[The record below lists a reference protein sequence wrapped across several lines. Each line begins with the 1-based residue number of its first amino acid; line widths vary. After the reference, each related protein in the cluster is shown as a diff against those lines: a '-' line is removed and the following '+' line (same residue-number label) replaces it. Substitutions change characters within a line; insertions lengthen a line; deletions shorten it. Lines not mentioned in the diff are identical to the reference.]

1 MSTQIAGYR
10 VGPCPPEF
18 RAIAQE
24 DYADY
29 AASLSRSSRTST
41 GPGSGPTTTTERMLL
56 ENLVRELVD
65 KPRAWSRLYGPWE
78 AWREST
84 ARQAL
89 SRLRNRRSLATELD
103 VARTRGHLNLRLLLD
118 TPMAPTLHGQRCWW
132 VWGQFVPGVP
142 DVGTESDRD
151 RFLRLVKVLSD
162 RGDTELMTDLLIRGE
177 DFPDGYPDRA
187 YVDRWLGDYGLPID
201 L

>member
-18 RAIAQE
+18 RAITQE

-65 KPRAWSRLYGPWE
+65 KPRTWSRLYGPWE

-89 SRLRNRRSLATELD
+89 SRLRNRRSLAAELD

-162 RGDTELMTDLLIRGE
+162 RGETELMTDLLIRGE

>member
-1 MSTQIAGYR
+1 
-10 VGPCPPEF
+10 
-18 RAIAQE
+18 
-24 DYADY
+24 
-29 AASLSRSSRTST
+29 
-41 GPGSGPTTTTERMLL
+41 MLL

-65 KPRAWSRLYGPWE
+65 HPRAWSRLYGPWE
-78 AWREST
+78 AWRESI

-89 SRLRNRRSLATELD
+89 SRLRNRRSLAAELD

-142 DVGTESDRD
+142 DVGVESDRD

-162 RGDTELMTDLLIRGE
+162 RGETELMTDLLIRGE

>member
-1 MSTQIAGYR
+1 MNAQIAGYR

-18 RAIAQE
+18 QMDADDAYVEMAQSM
-24 DYADY
+24 A
-29 AASLSRSSRTST
+29 RSSRVST
-41 GPGSGPTTTTERMLL
+41 GPGSGPTTDMERMAL
-56 ENLVRELVD
+56 ENLVRRAID
-65 KPRAWSRLYGPWE
+65 HPRSWVRMYGPWE

-89 SRLRNRRSLATELD
+89 ARLRGRRSLAAELD
-103 VARTRGHLNLRLLLD
+103 VARTRGHLELRLLLD
-118 TPMAPTLHGQRCWW
+118 VHTNATLHGQRCWW
-132 VWGQFVPGVP
+132 VWGQFTPGPP
-142 DVGTESDRD
+142 DVGVESDRD

>member
-1 MSTQIAGYR
+1 MSTPIAGHR

-18 RAIAQE
+18 QLIVDDAYVEMAQ
-24 DYADY
+24 AM
-29 AASLSRSSRTST
+29 ARSGRVSR
-41 GPGSGPTTTTERMLL
+41 GPGSGPTTDMERMAL
-56 ENLVRELVD
+56 ENLVRGLMD

-89 SRLRNRRSLATELD
+89 ARLRGRRSLVKELD
-103 VARTRGHLNLRLLLD
+103 VARTRGHLELRLLLD
-118 TPMAPTLHGQRCWW
+118 VHTNATLHGQRCWW
-132 VWGQFVPGVP
+132 VWGQFTPGPP
-142 DVGTESDRD
+142 DVGQESDRD

-177 DFPDGYPDRA
+177 DFPDGYPDRE

>member
-1 MSTQIAGYR
+1 MSTPIAGHR
-10 VGPCPPEF
+10 VGPCPPQFLMDAE
-18 RAIAQE
+18 E
-24 DYADY
+24 DYADH
-29 AASLSRSSRTST
+29 AAAMARSGRVST
-41 GPGSGPTTTTERMLL
+41 GPGSGPTTAMERMAL
-56 ENLVRELVD
+56 ENLVRGLVD
-65 KPRAWSRLYGPWE
+65 KPRTWRRLYGPWE

-84 ARQAL
+84 AKAAL
-89 SRLRNRRSLATELD
+89 SRLRTRQSLASEFD

>member
-1 MSTQIAGYR
+1 MSARVTGYR
-10 VGPCPPEF
+10 VGPCPPQF

-24 DYADY
+24 DYADA
-29 AASLSRSSRTST
+29 AASLARSSRTST
-41 GPGSGPTTTTERMLL
+41 GPGSGPTTVAERALL

-65 KPRAWSRLYGPWE
+65 RPRTWSRLYGPWE

-89 SRLRNRRSLATELD
+89 SRLRNRRSLAAELD
-103 VARTRGHLNLRLLLD
+103 VARKRGHLNLRLLLD
-118 TPMAPTLHGQRCWW
+118 TPMAPTLHDQRCWW

-142 DVGTESDRD
+142 DVGVESDRD

-162 RGDTELMTDLLIRGE
+162 RGETELMTDLLIRGE
-177 DFPDGYPDRA
+177 DFPDGYPDRE

>member
-1 MSTQIAGYR
+1 MSTPIAGHR
-10 VGPCPPEF
+10 VGPCPPQFQALVE
-18 RAIAQE
+18 E
-24 DYADY
+24 DYADH
-29 AASLSRSSRTST
+29 AAAMARSGRVST
-41 GPGSGPTTTTERMLL
+41 GPGSGPTTALERMAL
-56 ENLVRELVD
+56 ESLVRNLVD
-65 KPRAWSRLYGPWE
+65 HPRCWGRLYGPWE

-84 ARQAL
+84 AKAAL
-89 SRLRNRRSLATELD
+89 SRLRTRQSLASEFD

-162 RGDTELMTDLLIRGE
+162 RGETELMTDLLIRGE
-177 DFPDGYPDRA
+177 DFPDGYPARA
-187 YVDRWLGDYGLPID
+187 HSSVS
-201 L
+201 

>member
-10 VGPCPPEF
+10 IGPCPPEF
-18 RAIAQE
+18 RALTQE
-24 DYADY
+24 DYADH
-29 AASLSRSSRTST
+29 AASLSRSSRVST
-41 GPGSGPTTTTERMLL
+41 GPGSGPTTATERMLL

-65 KPRAWSRLYGPWE
+65 HPRAWSRLYGPWE
-78 AWREST
+78 AWRESI

-89 SRLRNRRSLATELD
+89 SRLRNRRSLAAELD

-162 RGDTELMTDLLIRGE
+162 RGDTELMADLLIRGE
-177 DFPDGYPDRA
+177 DFPDGYPDRE